1 MPGSR
6 LPVPTG
12 GMTWSAV
19 AAPTPAPQP
28 MAPIWERLS
37 KPKHTPA
44 VKPQGKDYKF
54 GPCDG
59 EARYPKPRW
68 SVVGGRP
75 VTKVANKP
83 TAPSVNVRRA
93 AKKPSSMATKID
105 WSTSKSVSLPL
116 SYQSAPY
123 TCLHP
128 ASSVPCPPL
137 PLLSLFWFATR
148 LLSPNHS
155 LGPLSPLGMKPL
167 LSQWNGTA
175 HVIPLAVA
183 ASHQHL
189 VFVASSSLLSLPD
202 KFPMLTAF

>member
-1 MPGSR
+1 MLASR

-37 KPKHTPA
+37 KPKHTPT

-116 SYQSAPY
+116 SYHRVPPTPAY
-123 TCLHP
+123 T
-128 ASSVPCPPL
+128 
-137 PLLSLFWFATR
+137 LLRLFGA
-148 LLSPNHS
+148 LLFP
-155 LGPLSPLGMKPL
+155 GFVCFGSPLASL
-167 LSQWNGTA
+167 VRTA
-175 HVIPLAVA
+175 PSGPFPVLA
-183 ASHQHL
+183 
-189 VFVASSSLLSLPD
+189 
-202 KFPMLTAF
+202 